1 MAGLFE
7 QGGKLPPTNDP
18 LNQAAKDG
26 KDTGHLLTKAC
37 RKGRSLKLCGNILLY
52 PTVKPDPA
60 NTPPPSDEAHPAND
74 GSTGSD
80 TGAFTLGPDDAT
92 IAIPNLKKA
101 PPPAD
106 NPTGMMTLGPEDAT
120 IAIPNPSRSLPAAT
134 MGGGGSLTDNAG
146 GAHTGAMTL
155 GPEDATIALPT
166 GRQPGTLPG
175 AATLHSHGGLPAATA
190 ASMTSMGKTKP
201 KSHLESLTG
210 NDGWIGDR
218 YRLLDKLGEGGF
230 GLVYRAEQVK
240 PLHRLVAIKLL
251 KAGVTSSDILGRF
264 AIEKQTLA
272 IMEHPNIA
280 KVLDAGETDM
290 GAPFFAMELVKG
302 RSITSYCKQNDYD
315 VRQRMALFIP
325 VCQAV
330 HHAHQKGII
339 HRDLK
344 PGNVMVA
351 DENGKAVPKVIDF
364 GIAKVLEG
372 EGSGHTIATGVDQL
386 VGTPGYISP
395 EQIEHGSAH
404 MDTRSDV
411 YALGA
416 ILFDLVCGKPLVT
429 PSDIAQ
435 KPIHVLLREIAE
447 KDAPKPSTIEPS
459 VKGDIDWIVL
469 KALER
474 DPNRRYASADELA
487 NDMKRFLDYEP
498 IVARPPSRGY
508 LISRFVRR
516 HRVGVAAAAAVA
528 FAVVAGGITSTAL
541 YFKAERNRIA
551 AELGRENLRKAYS
564 RSDEQMAR
572 QRMDNDQSPEGVA
585 YLARALRTDP
595 ANDLAS
601 TNLLSLL
608 ANTHLIRPLTDPLS
622 LPEGGQ
628 ATKVAIS
635 HTEEFVLAA
644 CRLPSA
650 GVQTP
655 GQEKPPPREV
665 VSLWNLKTGK
675 RTDHPLP
682 PGAQVT
688 CLEITPDGQS
698 AVIGRDDSNVE
709 LWSLKDGKR
718 RNLQP
723 QLPNMVTFIAFSG
736 NGDKVVAGSE
746 IGMDGMAG
754 IHAWDLRHPQDA
766 PRIMK
771 QKGAVGEI
779 VVDHEGVFAASIYG
793 GDPINPD
800 GDDGRATT
808 WDLRSGMAVGDPI
821 EVEKG
826 LLHVAIEPRQE
837 LIALGMKD
845 GLVFVGS
852 FRNGGE
858 VLPPISHPSSV
869 TSLAFTADSLS
880 IVVGDAG
887 GAVHIWNVAD
897 GKPRHP
903 MRKHAGDILKAM
915 PAADTSL
922 ITSISRQ
929 GEVSVF
935 DNDTGALLT
944 TRLKLTIRDAK
955 FSKDGSRLVFASPG
969 MPTIQVWNIHERMSS
984 RRFVDVL
991 EKSLITRIEGPE
1003 NSPDQLRR
1011 SDAGGANR
1019 QKSLYAAADPDGTV
1033 FVYDAKTLKPIGDP
1047 FIHRPAVGAVTLTM
1061 DEKLLITSGRDQEV
1075 RVWDLATRKNIVSM
1089 RHDSFV
1095 NVIALSPDDQR
1106 LVTVTDEGEMRV
1118 WNFRTGECL
1127 TPAVRD
1133 TPRKSQDQDGIVV
1146 ARVSE
1151 DEKSVLFRVSEHA
1164 FFSAPLPPKGTILP
1178 EWFLQF
1184 AEALAG
1190 RRITEDG
1197 RIESVSLDEFA
1208 TAAAA
1213 IPTHPAKEEE
1223 TAVRW
1228 ARWLTTPPD
1237 TRPLSPFDDQSF
1249 PDYLATLKEQGS
1261 AAAARE
1267 YLRFRPND
1275 QTARER
1281 AAKFVP
1287 APPK

>member
-1 MAGLFE
+1 M
-7 QGGKLPPTNDP
+7 
-18 LNQAAKDG
+18 
-26 KDTGHLLTKAC
+26 
-37 RKGRSLKLCGNILLY
+37 
-52 PTVKPDPA
+52 KPDPA
-60 NTPPPSDEAHPAND
+60 TPPPPSEDSRP
-74 GSTGSD
+74 GSD
-80 TGAFTLGPDDAT
+80 TGAF
-92 IAIPNLKKA
+92 
-101 PPPAD
+101 
-106 NPTGMMTLGPEDAT
+106 TLGPEDAT
-120 IAIPNPSRSLPAAT
+120 IAIPNLKKGPPSQPPAPDSPTGMSTLGPEDVTIAIPTKGQSLPAAT
-134 MGGGGSLTDNAG
+134 MGGSAGTMGGSG
-146 GAHTGAMTL
+146 QPTGAMTL
-155 GPEDATIALPT
+155 GPEDATIAIPT
-166 GRQPGTLPG
+166 GKQHGTLPG

-190 ASMTSMGKTKP
+190 SSMTSMGQTKP

-302 RSITSYCKQNDYD
+302 RSITSYCKQNDFD
-315 VRQRMALFIP
+315 MRQRMALFIP

-344 PGNVMVA
+344 PGNVMVT
-351 DENGKAVPKVIDF
+351 DEDGKAVPKVIDF

-416 ILFDLVCGKPLVT
+416 ILFELVCGKPLVT

-435 KPIHVLLREIAE
+435 KPIHILLREIAE

-459 VKGDIDWIVL
+459 VQGDIDWIAL

-487 NDMKRFLDYEP
+487 NDLKRFLDYEP

-528 FAVVAGGITSTAL
+528 FAVIAGGITSTAM

-572 QRMDNDQSPEGVA
+572 QRMENSQSAEGVA
-585 YLARALRTDP
+585 YLARSLRTDP
-595 ANDLAS
+595 ANDIAT

-608 ANTHLIRPLTDPLS
+608 ANTHLIRPDVDPLP
-622 LPEGGQ
+622 LPEGGL

-635 HTEEFVLAA
+635 HTEEFALAA
-644 CRLPSA
+644 CRLPA
-650 GVQTP
+650 KATTTP
-655 GQEKPPPREV
+655 GQERAPNREV
-665 VSLWNLKTGK
+665 VCLWNLKTGK

-682 PGAQVT
+682 PGVQVT
-688 CLEITPDGQS
+688 CLEVTPDGQN
-698 AVIGRDDSNVE
+698 AVVGRDDANVE
-709 LWSLKDGKR
+709 LWSLRDGKR

-723 QLPNMVTFIAFSG
+723 SLPSMVTCIAFSG
-736 NGDKVVAGSE
+736 NGEKLLAGSE
-746 IGMDGMAG
+746 IGIDGMAG
-754 IHAWDLRHPQDA
+754 IHAWDLRNPQDE
-766 PRIMK
+766 PRIMR
-771 QKGAVGEI
+771 QNGTVGEV
-779 VVDHEGVFAASIYG
+779 VVDHEGVFAASIYS
-793 GDPINPD
+793 GDPINPNGAD
-800 GDDGRATT
+800 GTATT
-808 WDLRSGMAVGDPI
+808 WDLRNGMAVGEPI
-821 EVEKG
+821 EVDKG

-837 LIALGMKD
+837 LIALGMND
-845 GLVFVGS
+845 GLVFVGN

-869 TSLAFTADSLS
+869 TSLAFTADGGS

-887 GAVHIWNVAD
+887 GAVHVWNVGD

-903 MRKHAGDILKAM
+903 MRQHAGEIMKAV

-922 ITSISRQ
+922 ITSVSRQ
-929 GEVSVF
+929 GDVSVF

-955 FSKDGSRLVFASPG
+955 FSRDGSRIVFASPG
-969 MPTIQVWNIHERMSS
+969 MPSIQVWNIHERMSS

-991 EKSLITRIEGPE
+991 DKNLITRIEGPE

-1011 SDAGGANR
+1011 SEAGGANL

-1047 FIHRPAVGAVTLTM
+1047 IIHRPAVGAVTLTM
-1061 DEKLLITSGRDQEV
+1061 DEKFLITSGRDREV
-1075 RVWDLATRKNIVSM
+1075 RVWDLATRKNTVSM

-1095 NVIALSPDDQR
+1095 SVIALSPDDQR
-1106 LVTVTDEGEMRV
+1106 LVTVTDDGEMRV

-1127 TPAVRD
+1127 TPGIRD
-1133 TPRKSQDQDGIVV
+1133 TPRKNNEQEGVVV

-1151 DEKSVLFRVSEHA
+1151 DTKSVVFRVSEHA
-1164 FFSAPLPPKGTILP
+1164 FFSAPMPPKDTVLP

-1184 AEALAG
+1184 AEALAR

-1197 RIESVSLDEFA
+1197 RIESLSPADFA

-1213 IPTHPAKEEE
+1213 IPTEPGPGEEI
-1223 TAVRW
+1223 AVRW

-1249 PDYLATLKEQGS
+1249 PDYLASLKEQGS
-1261 AAAARE
+1261 PAAARE

-1275 QTARER
+1275 RTALER